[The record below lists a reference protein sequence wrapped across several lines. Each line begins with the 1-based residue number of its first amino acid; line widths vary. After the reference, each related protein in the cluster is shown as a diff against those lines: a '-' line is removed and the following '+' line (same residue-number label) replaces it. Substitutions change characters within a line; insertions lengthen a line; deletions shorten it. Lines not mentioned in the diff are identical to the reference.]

1 MTQDNINITTNQE
14 FLKCDIFEIVRM
26 FFSDEEVV
34 VNFNQTIDT
43 DTIISHATIT
53 YKNQT
58 HSEQRIDK
66 YNGFDSKLQEKK
78 YLKRYAKLCLYKVCS
93 YLSKKDLPWG
103 SLTGIRPTKI
113 GYDLLENGIDKT
125 ILKEILMRDFY
136 ISSQKAKLV
145 CETINNQNC
154 IIKNDH
160 LVDLY
165 INIPIC
171 PSRCTYCSFISSEY
185 ARVKDIIDDYLDA
198 VIKELNAVKQMV
210 FDKAYVVRTIY
221 IGGGTPSVL
230 SAEQLNRLLSEINY
244 PVNEFTVE
252 CGRADTITEEK
263 LQVLKNHNVTRICI
277 NPQTFCKKTLKLI
290 GRRVEPELIFEKY
303 LMALKY
309 DFVINMDFIAG
320 LPEESLT
327 TFKKTINTAIEL
339 SPHNITVHTLSY
351 KRSSTLYEEDMPK
364 QDKMVAQMVEFA
376 YEKMTENGYKP
387 YYIYRQKNQLEAL
400 ENVGYSK
407 PGYVCMFNID
417 SMEETTNI
425 IACGAGA
432 ISKRVYDIENRIE
445 RCANVKMPEDYIKR
459 VDEMIQKKK
468 DLFN

>member
-1 MTQDNINITTNQE
+1 MTQDNIKITTNQE

-26 FFSDEEVV
+26 FFNEQEVE
-34 VNFNQTIDT
+34 VNFEQSIEADKIISRAIIKYDNQTSSEART
-43 DTIISHATIT
+43 D
-53 YKNQT
+53 N
-58 HSEQRIDK
+58 

-78 YLKRYAKLCLYKVCS
+78 YLKRYAKLCLYKACS
-93 YLSKKDLPWG
+93 FLSKKDLPWG

-113 GYDLLENGIDKT
+113 GYDLIENGIDRT
-125 ILKEILMRDFY
+125 ILKEVLMKDFY

-185 ARVKDIIDDYLDA
+185 SRVVNILDDYLNA
-198 VIKELNAVKQMV
+198 VIKELIAVKKLL

-230 SAEQLNRLLSEINY
+230 SAEQLDKLLSEINY

-263 LQVLKNHNVTRICI
+263 LQILKKHNVTRICI

-290 GRRVEPELIFEKY
+290 GRRVDPELVFEKY

-320 LPEESLT
+320 LPEESLV
-327 TFKKTINTAIEL
+327 TFKKTINTALEL

-351 KRSSTLYEEDMPK
+351 KRSSTLYEQDMPK
-364 QDKMVAQMVEFA
+364 QEKTVAEMVEFA
-376 YEKMTENGYKP
+376 YNKLSENGYKP

-407 PGYVCMFNID
+407 PGYVCIFNID

-432 ISKRVYDIENRIE
+432 ISKRVFDIEGRIE

-459 VDEMIQKKK
+459 IDEMIQKKK
-468 DLFN
+468 ELFS